1 MKLENQQAR
10 LVTISNVTKQYG
22 TKLAVNNFNLNIA
35 AGERIALIG
44 SNGSGK
50 STISEIIAGIRKP
63 TTGTITKKDKV
74 VIGIQFQDSRYPHGI
89 TVMDMIKYYL
99 QTFNIK
105 ITKAQLNKMLSTYQ
119 ILHLTNKMVQNLSGG
134 QQQRL
139 NILLSV
145 IHQPDLVIL
154 DEVSTGL
161 DIEVREEIFEFL
173 QTNIVEKNVAM
184 VLVSHNM
191 TEIERFCD
199 RVIFMNEGVIIEDS
213 NVKTIISKYG
223 SVEKYMHDQLLKYKK
238 PLQTQID
245 VQSAN
250 KIKHGNELVT
260 KTNMTKHTSL
270 LELIGKYFLRGFFV
284 PFYIFIYPILTLFLQ
299 GFAFETQGLALL
311 QQLVVGISVMQI
323 ISIGIFFVP
332 QTIIEFKSSV
342 LMKRIGAT
350 SIKPRLFV
358 GVIIIM
364 GVIFSVF
371 AFLWTLVWA
380 GIFFG
385 GKYGWAFTSSPHQLL
400 ASLPWIILIFISAIG
415 MGIMMASLL
424 KTQAAYISI
433 ANIIYFPIA
442 FLSGG
447 IVSMGFI
454 QNSEILKY
462 VVYINPFYYCVNPF
476 MAAWI
481 GNFKFTWQIGLD
493 LGVSVALIMTYM
505 SIAAWKLKWQA

>member
-371 AFLWTLVWA
+371 AFL
-380 GIFFG
+380 
-385 GKYGWAFTSSPHQLL
+385 
-400 ASLPWIILIFISAIG
+400 
-415 MGIMMASLL
+415 
-424 KTQAAYISI
+424 
-433 ANIIYFPIA
+433 
-442 FLSGG
+442 
-447 IVSMGFI
+447 
-454 QNSEILKY
+454 
-462 VVYINPFYYCVNPF
+462 
-476 MAAWI
+476 
-481 GNFKFTWQIGLD
+481 
-493 LGVSVALIMTYM
+493 
-505 SIAAWKLKWQA
+505 